1 MEKKNKTCSF
11 ATFIKTGNK
20 MRKPL
25 ELKDLDIS
33 NDLDFLDDIL
43 ENFEL
48 DLEPDAR
55 EMALSLTYSGC
66 WPGNRPRIS

>member
-1 MEKKNKTCSF
+1 
-11 ATFIKTGNK
+11 